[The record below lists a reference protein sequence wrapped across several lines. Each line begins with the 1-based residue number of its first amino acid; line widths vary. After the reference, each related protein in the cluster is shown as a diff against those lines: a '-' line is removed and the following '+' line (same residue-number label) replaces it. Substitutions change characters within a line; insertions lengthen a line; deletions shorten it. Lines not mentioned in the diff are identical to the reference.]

1 MKKSLKNMIR
11 KTDLMGRNTLMTFHN
26 ESIFRT
32 SGGGLFSVFLIMFFL
47 FVGYYYLLLFLSH
60 LNPVIIIMENFLEST
75 HPKYIVKN
83 YLPMAFRFEDMNGN
97 PIYDKTYMDF
107 EVNFHNCT
115 RDENYLFDCKIKK
128 IDFKYCSSNSFPG
141 ELNILFKPYFNNSFC
156 INLNEFVIDSQ
167 NNTNLTIEGYW
178 DQKQIKYFQIAA
190 KKCENKGNITCK
202 NETEILKFLNKAVY
216 FSMYNLNYNLMYND
230 YDNPF
235 KGIINNC
242 YFLIEREIGK
252 IFFNNFVKTTLGTD
266 VGPVLTEYEN
276 LTIYN
281 NEGFLQDLIYYNEN
295 KEIDFL
301 SSVEIHT
308 SRLVHYNRRGYVKI
322 TTVIANFGGV
332 INVCMILCEI
342 LFSRVVN
349 LKFYL
354 KLVNSFFNFP
364 EELFEKDLPKEI
376 KELHDDKFMRY
387 LYLEKNNVDMKKVDF
402 SKKSKKNR
410 NILYD
415 NIAYRIKLDD
425 NKKVSFSEG
434 SFKDLDHYS
443 TLLRAI
449 PEVDE
454 NIRRRHN
461 DIESIYNRRRKI
473 TKNYKYNL
481 LNNNTKIKQIRIN
494 GNSNIINPIKFNEIK
509 RIAKFKTLEDT
520 RSSSRQYFDVNKKT
534 YSLLNNSL
542 RCCVKEKT
550 RKKEI
555 NDKIKFKKLSFSY
568 LEIIIFKY
576 LFCSCLVTNKLASK
590 ILIYHDAKNR
600 IKKFIDILSIV
611 DLYQQVE
618 KLKYLFL
625 TPNQISLFNF
635 PSKPV
640 YSYYLKKT
648 TDNNFSK
655 MIMEADDKTKSFSVY
670 RDYKTQVN
678 LGRESC
684 ITELDKKLMN
694 I

>member
-1 MKKSLKNMIR
+1 MMKSLKNMVR
-11 KTDLMGRNTLMTFHN
+11 KTDLLGRNTLMTFHN

-47 FVGYYYLLLFLSH
+47 VIGYYYLLLFLSH
-60 LNPVIIIMENFLEST
+60 QNPVILIMENFLEST
-75 HPKYIVKN
+75 YPKYIVKN
-83 YLPMAFRFEDMNGN
+83 YLPLAFRFEDMNGN
-97 PIYDKTYMDF
+97 PIYDKTFLDF
-107 EVNFHNCT
+107 EINFQNCT
-115 RDENYLFDCKIKK
+115 RDENYLFNCKSTK
-128 IDFKYCSSNSFPG
+128 IDFKYCSSNSFPD
-141 ELNILFKPYFNNSFC
+141 EMNILFKPYFNNSFC
-156 INLNEFVIDSQ
+156 INLNDYVKDSR

-178 DQKQIKYFQIAA
+178 DQKHINYFQIIA
-190 KKCENKGNITCK
+190 KKCENKSNITCK
-202 NETEILKFLNKAVY
+202 NETEILKYLNKAVY
-216 FSMYNLNYNLMYND
+216 FSMYNFNYNLMYND

-235 KGIINNC
+235 KGIINNY

-266 VGPVLTEYEN
+266 KGPVFTEYEN
-276 LTIYN
+276 MTIYN
-281 NEGFLQDLIYYNEN
+281 NEGFLQDLIYYNET

-342 LFSRVVN
+342 FFSRVVN

-376 KELHDDKFMRY
+376 KELHDDKLMKNI
-387 LYLEKNNVDMKKVDF
+387 YLEKKDVDMKKVDF
-402 SKKSKKNR
+402 SKKSKINR

-415 NIAYRIKLDD
+415 NIGYRIKLDEN
-425 NKKVSFSEG
+425 NKGSSSEG
-434 SFKDLDHYS
+434 SMKDLDHKS
-443 TLLRAI
+443 IMLRPI
-449 PEVDE
+449 PEV
-454 NIRRRHN
+454 IKTRRYH
-461 DIESIYNRRRKI
+461 DIESIYNKRRKI
-473 TKNYKYNL
+473 INNYKYRI
-481 LNNNTKIKQIRIN
+481 LNNNAKLKQNLII
-494 GNSNIINPIKFNEIK
+494 GNSNIINPIKNNEIK
-509 RIAKFKTLEDT
+509 RTFKFKRSEET
-520 RSSSRQYFDVNKKT
+520 RSSSKQFFDVNKKT
-534 YSLLNNSL
+534 FSLLNNSL

-550 RKKEI
+550 RNKET
-555 NDKIKFKKLSFSY
+555 NDKIKLKKLSFSY
-568 LEIIIFKY
+568 MEIIIFKY
-576 LFCSCLVTNKLASK
+576 LFCSCLVSNKLASK
-590 ILIYHDAKNR
+590 ILIYNDAKNR

-611 DLYQQVE
+611 DLYQQLE

-648 TDNNFSK
+648 TNNNFSK
-655 MIMEADDKTKSFSVY
+655 MIMEADDKTKSYSVY

-678 LGRESC
+678 LGREYC